1 MIGRITWIY
10 LRCSNWA
17 LRETSQDVNADPSKR
32 QNRATCT
39 ILLQNCEVALLPVA
53 FQFSV
58 ITVKVMTVLSKLGC
72 LCKFLLHMEKI

>member
-10 LRCSNWA
+10 LRRSNWA

-39 ILLQNCEVALLPVA
+39 ILLQNREVALHPIA
-53 FQFSV
+53 FRFSV
-58 ITVKVMTVLSKLGC
+58 IAVKVTTAL
-72 LCKFLLHMEKI
+72 